1 MATIE
6 ERVTKL
12 ENELTLMQCQ
22 LGALDTNV
30 GDLAKKL
37 DKRLETFVNAVHE
50 RFNGLE
56 KLVRD
61 THSENGRNRGADD

>member
-12 ENELTLMQCQ
+12 ENELTPMQFQ
-22 LGALDTNV
+22 LGALDTKV
-30 GDLAKKL
+30 EDLAKKL
-37 DKRLETFVNAVHE
+37 DKLLETFVNAVHE

-61 THSENGRNRGADD
+61 THTENGRTRGADD

>member
-1 MATIE
+1 MPA
-6 ERVTKL
+6 RRPDTKV
-12 ENELTLMQCQ
+12 
-22 LGALDTNV
+22 D
-30 GDLAKKL
+30 DLAKKLDKRFDRL

-61 THSENGRNRGADD
+61 THSENGRNRGAND